1 VKKVKHNNLKGCVLM
16 RLLFV
21 SLVCLGGLLFLT
33 SCNGMSGT
41 SGPGS
46 NATEITRDR
55 LEISF
60 PEKCRFVLA
69 EKTFVNGVKTGGGG
83 SSWDINKGRHKFT
96 ITKWVDGK
104 KFRISVT
111 DFWNGHSF
119 GFDHQ
124 GFGSWIRSLIP
135 IEQISTEK
143 QPIYIFAANKKG
155 EIEEFSSTGFDI
167 DELVKKYDLAIV
179 IYASV
184 K

>member
-1 VKKVKHNNLKGCVLM
+1 MKKVKHNNLNGCMLM

-33 SCNGMSGT
+33 SCNGMSG
-41 SGPGS
+41 PGS
-46 NATEITRDR
+46 NASEITRDR
-55 LEISF
+55 LKISF
-60 PEKCRFVLA
+60 PEKCRLVLT
-69 EKTFVNGVKTGGGG
+69 EKKFVNGVSTAHGGA
-83 SSWDINKGRHKFT
+83 SWEINKGRHKFT
-96 ITKWVDGK
+96 ITKWVEGE
-104 KFRISVT
+104 KFRISVSE
-111 DFWNGHSF
+111 FWNGCSF
-119 GFDHQ
+119 GTGNHQ
-124 GFGSWIRSLIP
+124 GFGSWIRSVIP